1 MSSKAFAGRGSALEL
16 GTGGVTPTYTKI
28 AELKKITRG
37 GSKADMA
44 DVTNMDSG
52 TYREFL
58 PTLLTAGEISFEGNS
73 VPSDATQQSL
83 QTQFDNQTLSPWK
96 ILLPQIGSPPT
107 SQGGY
112 TFNAYVSA
120 LDLPDLQVDKEAT
133 IAGKLHI
140 TGAVTYSATLV
151 ATAVSS
157 AEKAA

>member
-1 MSSKAFAGRGSALEL
+1 MASKAFAGRGSALEL
-16 GTGGVTPTYTKI
+16 GTGGATPTFTKI

-52 TYREFL
+52 NYREFL
-58 PTLLTAGEISFEGNS
+58 PTLLTAGEISFEGNA

-83 QTQFDNQTLSPWK
+83 QAQFDTQALSPWK
-96 ILLPQIGSPPT
+96 ILLPAVGSPPA

-140 TGAVTYSATLV
+140 TGSVTYNATL
-151 ATAVSS
+151 TMS